1 MLQPALSVLL
11 QFLFFH
17 PLSTNMKGKLDGD
30 LDEEE
35 KNKLNN
41 KYIETAK

>member
-1 MLQPALSVLL
+1 
-11 QFLFFH
+11 
-17 PLSTNMKGKLDGD
+17 MKGKLDGD

-41 KYIETAK
+41 KYIETARQLNKYKNMIKLRN